1 MANMTVAEM
10 NYRLRGLIGEVGT
23 DRFPDTDSATLGIGT
38 FTLLSDG
45 IRVFCA
51 ETQWTKS
58 TASFTVN
65 GSDTV
70 SDNTRIYSVKSDC
83 LAIDKNDVTYD
94 GVRILPITKK
104 ELHTL
109 DINYDSNNESDE
121 KWLEQVGTPKYYYME
136 KEDVFG
142 LYPAPDADNDGKT
155 LKYTYYEDPDAVTTS
170 TASSAIVWDLT
181 WAAIYFAASKIFEND
196 GNPSAADR
204 YDAKFQRYVKIAK
217 LRRNRDQRRS
227 PSVVHANKQYT
238 IHPDQWVEPYDVE
251 VGQRGS

>member
-1 MANMTVAEM
+1 MANMTVQAM
-10 NYRLRGLIGEVGT
+10 DYRLRGLIAEPGT
-23 DRFPDTDSATLGIGT
+23 DRFPTSDSSTKGIGT
-38 FTLLSDG
+38 YTLLSDG

-65 GSDTV
+65 GNDTV
-70 SDNTRIYSVKSDC
+70 SDNTRIYSVPSDC
-83 LAIDKNDVTYD
+83 LAIDKDDVTYN
-94 GVRILPITKK
+94 GVKISFITKK

-109 DINYDSNNESDE
+109 DLDYDADNTSDE
-121 KWLEQVGTPKYYYME
+121 KWIEQSGTPEYIYME
-136 KEDVFG
+136 REDVFG
-142 LYPAPDADNDGKT
+142 LYPAPDGDNDGVT

-204 YDAKFQRYVKIAK
+204 YELKFWHYVDRAKR
-217 LRRNRDQRRS
+217 RRNRDQRRK
-227 PSVVHANKQYT
+227 PSTVMAHRQYT
-238 IHPDQWVEPYDVE
+238 IHPDEWISPYDIE
-251 VGQRGS
+251 VGQRGA

>member
-1 MANMTVAEM
+1 MTVANM
-10 NYRLRGLIGEVGT
+10 DYRLRGLIGEVGT
-23 DRFPDTDSATLGIGT
+23 DRFPTSDSSTLGIGT
-38 FTLLSDG
+38 YTLLSDG

-65 GSDTV
+65 GNNTV

-94 GVRILPITKK
+94 NVRILPITKK
-104 ELHTL
+104 ELHSL
-109 DINYDSNNESDE
+109 DLDYDSDNESDE
-121 KWLEQVGTPKYYYME
+121 KWLEQSGTPKYYYME

-142 LYPAPDADNDGKT
+142 LYPAPDAANDGKT
-155 LKYTYYEDPDAVTTS
+155 LKYTYYEDPDEVTAS
-170 TASSAIVWDLT
+170 TESSAIVWDLT

-196 GNPSAADR
+196 SNPQAADR
-204 YDAKFQRYVKIAK
+204 YEVKFWRYVEMAK
-217 LRRNRDQRRS
+217 RRKNRDRRRS
-227 PSVVHANKQYT
+227 PSVVHAHRQYT
-238 IHPDQWVEPYDVE
+238 IHPDDWIQPYDVE